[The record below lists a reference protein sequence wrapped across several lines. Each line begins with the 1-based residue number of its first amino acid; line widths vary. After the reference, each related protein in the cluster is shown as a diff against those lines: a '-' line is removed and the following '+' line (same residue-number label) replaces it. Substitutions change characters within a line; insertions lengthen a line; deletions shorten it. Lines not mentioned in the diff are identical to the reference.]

1 MEFDSLN
8 ILLPLFLLILGG
20 FAISRLFSIPEGA
33 IVRIVTDFFM
43 PLLVLHS
50 FCTTKI
56 PLDHIYRLFGV
67 VSLLIA
73 LIFAIGWLYC
83 RSFKLDIK
91 AVMPPLLFMNS
102 GFLGIPLMKLWG
114 GLTAMNLIIIYDQIQ
129 TFYIFTL
136 GIIIV
141 TGSYRLTGI
150 IEMIRSPLIWA
161 IVVGFGINLA
171 QIEVHPTLLNA
182 LKIGGEAAPPLAIFT
197 IGMVLNRY
205 KIRIDRHVLLGVT
218 IRIGFGFLFGLA
230 LALLFGFSGMAAT
243 VVVIASAL
251 PSAVFSVVLPI
262 RYGVNGQYA
271 GSVLIVS
278 TVLSLLTLPLLF
290 HLSQNLIP

>member
-20 FAISRLFSIPEGA
+20 FIISRLFSMPEGPL
-33 IVRIVTDFFM
+33 VRVVTDFFM

-50 FCTTKI
+50 FCTTRI
-56 PLDHIYRLFGV
+56 PLEHIYKLFGV
-67 VSLLIA
+67 VTLLIG
-73 LIFAIGWLYC
+73 LLFIISWLYC
-83 RSFKLDIK
+83 RAFKLDFK
-91 AVMPPLLFMNS
+91 AVAPPLLFMNS

-114 GLTAMNLIIIYDQIQ
+114 GLAAMNLIIIYDQIQ

-141 TGSYRLTGI
+141 TGSYRSTGI

-161 IVVGFGINLA
+161 IVVGFGLNLG
-171 QIEVHPTLLNA
+171 QVEVHPTLLNA
-182 LKIGGEAAPPLAIFT
+182 LKFGGEAAPALAIFS
-197 IGMVLNRY
+197 IGMVLSRY
-205 KIRIDRHVLLGVT
+205 KITMSRHVLAGVAM
-218 IRIGFGFLFGLA
+218 RIGFGFLFGLA
-230 LALLFGFSGMAAT
+230 LAMLFGLRGTAAT
-243 VVVIASAL
+243 VIVIASAL
-251 PSAVFSVVLPI
+251 PSAVFSVVLPV

-271 GSVLIVS
+271 SSVLIIS

-290 HLSQNLIP
+290 HLSQYLIP